1 MFSAT
6 YAAKSDLAPMVMWVS
21 FIASLDLAAD
31 TSNLHNVV
39 RVSRADP
46 EAAEA
51 AKASLAVHYLARLE
65 EGFRITYLGPFVTSG
80 SAVLGS

>member
-1 MFSAT
+1 MAVVELFPPVSTLHVVDDSA
-6 YAAKSDLAPMVMWVS
+6 AANAV
-21 FIASLDLAAD
+21 
-31 TSNLHNVV
+31 
-39 RVSRADP
+39 ADP

-51 AKASLAVHYLARLE
+51 ARASLAVHYLARLE